1 MSTAQRSLLLSLHRA
16 NLRTVAAFVL
26 SAWVAITVIAYLNLR
41 VYGDQSLKLVA
52 HSIGYGSNAAMV
64 FQDAA
69 AARERLALIG
79 AEECLASASIESES
93 GQELARFERQ
103 PSGIL
108 GARLAELGDF
118 LFPQSVTTEIRNGD
132 RVLGSVTI
140 RGNSALYVEFF
151 GKTLAAAL
159 LCLIGVGISIGSL
172 SREVERQVVGPL
184 NQLAALTHVVRVSRQ
199 FDRRAPAAEI
209 AEINQLGDDFNAL
222 LAELENLEKD
232 RAEHAQ
238 TLQLANERLGHQ
250 IRHDALTGLPN
261 RSYFRERLAQ
271 GLASASA
278 IEQSLAV
285 LYVDYDNFKSVND
298 QFGHA
303 AGDELLI
310 EAGRRIRSLL
320 RDTDTVARLGG
331 DEFGVLLAPAIT
343 QEEAERIAARVVA
356 VMHEPIELQGA
367 RSIVSSVSVG
377 VALYPQHALTLER
390 LLSAADLAM
399 YRAKTE
405 ERNAYRVAESGEDA
419 NSRNV
424 PRA

>member
-140 RGNSALYVEFF
+140 
-151 GKTLAAAL
+151 
-159 LCLIGVGISIGSL
+159 VGISIGSR